1 MSKELNLEETM
12 KEDAFIFDALS
23 KEICQPNKNENI
35 DYELLLERCKKFE
48 DEVVLFNIIPSFYV
62 IKTILYFKLNDYEN
76 ANIYIH
82 ASLKYLVF
90 VAKNGLLSSEKEQ
103 KNFEEYK
110 NNVIN
115 QYKIL
120 IQDKPEYQKKTKVS
134 LPLNVKYIT
143 SKDEAFI
150 DKEIQKRVKI
160 RQSSN

>member
-1 MSKELNLEETM
+1 M
-12 KEDAFIFDALS
+12 
-23 KEICQPNKNENI
+23 
-35 DYELLLERCKKFE
+35 
-48 DEVVLFNIIPSFYV
+48 
-62 IKTILYFKLNDYEN
+62 
-76 ANIYIH
+76 
-82 ASLKYLVF
+82 
-90 VAKNGLLSSEKEQ
+90 AKNGLLSSEKEQ

-110 NNVIN
+110 DNVIN